1 MDKSQSEQ
9 KVQELLNSKGSNQ
22 SEIEE
27 YIEKQ
32 NDLKKQQ
39 ETLEKAAKAEKSYLE
54 MKIST
59 LESVAKTHEAE
70 AQELK
75 NEKKK
80 NKSLEIKISE
90 LTL

>member
-1 MDKSQSEQ
+1 
-9 KVQELLNSKGSNQ
+9 
-22 SEIEE
+22 
-27 YIEKQ
+27 
-32 NDLKKQQ
+32 
-39 ETLEKAAKAEKSYLE
+39 